1 MLLLYSFVLRTPPKF
16 HFLKRFGS
24 KPVVLLGNGGTVRSL
39 DVMGGSLVFT
49 LKGLL
54 GPHSFL
60 RSHKAKMSPVLPPQY
75 TVSIVPKPHGQVTR
89 D

>member
-1 MLLLYSFVLRTPPKF
+1 MFYAFALQFCFETPPPSS
-16 HFLKRFGS
+16 S